1 MTNMKSKNI
10 PFDVVIP
17 NLEGD
22 GIAEKIRITVQAYT
36 DPETGEDVLTPESM
50 ELIEKTQA
58 RHMGLLAPEEIRALR
73 ERLMLTQEE
82 MSELLQLGG
91 KSYTRWESGRARP
104 SRSLNILLCALRDGV
119 ITVEYLRALRHGGT
133 TGVIAER
140 LLDAEQWAKSHA
152 WDYFASAQEPQCW
165 SEAEIEQH
173 SPSGSSK
180 SRFFKMLLA
189 RLEHASNAT
198 HTRHSAIIPDRL
210 PGAVRRWSWEQP
222 EVEEKAT

>member
-1 MTNMKSKNI
+1 MKSKNI

-36 DPETGEDVLTPESM
+36 DPETGEDVLTPASM

-133 TGVIAER
+133 TGVFAQR
-140 LLDAEQWAKSHA
+140 LLEPEQWDKSHA
-152 WDYFASAQEPQCW
+152 WVYFESPDDAQCW
-165 SEAEIEQH
+165 SEASIGLE
-173 SPSGSSK
+173 SGSGPGK
-180 SRFFKMLLA
+180 SARFRLLMK
-189 RLEHASNAT
+189 RLTRSSNAAHPR
-198 HTRHSAIIPDRL
+198 HTAIIPDRL
-210 PGAVRRWSWEQP
+210 PGAQRRWTWEP
-222 EVEEKAT
+222 SEVEEKVIS

>member
-1 MTNMKSKNI
+1 MKLKNI

-22 GIAEKIRITVQAYT
+22 AIAEKVQITVQVCT
-36 DPETGEDVLTPESM
+36 DPETGEDILTPESM
-50 ELIEKTQA
+50 ALIEKTQA
-58 RHMGLLAPEEIRALR
+58 RHMGLLSPEEIRALR

-104 SRSLNILLCALRDGV
+104 SRSLNLLLCALRDGIV
-119 ITVEYLRALRHGGT
+119 TVEYLRALRQGGT

-140 LLDAEQWAKSHA
+140 LLAPEQWAKAHA
-152 WDYFASAQEPQCW
+152 WVYFESPDQPQCW
-165 SEAEIEQH
+165 SEASIELQTRTGGGKCH
-173 SPSGSSK
+173 
-180 SRFFKMLLA
+180 FLQMLLA

-198 HTRHSAIIPDRL
+198 HPRHSALIPDRL
-210 PGAVRRWSWEQP
+210 PGAQRRWSWEP
-222 EVEEKAT
+222 SEVEETATS